1 MARDDDETEIRRE
14 PDRWVTPDDATYE
27 RVEAAARETPAPLL
41 PPGGSET
48 EEEIVYERQTIRH
61 REDGAIETDTVRQK
75 QRRRS
80 TGTIVA
86 LVLGVLLLLLAA
98 GVAIWYLAE
107 GSASET
113 AVPALEGRTVDDAIA
128 RLDEANLGSD
138 VVTEESDQPEGRVF
152 AQSPTAGT
160 EVDEGSTV
168 TIRVSS
174 GTGTTAVPNA
184 VGLGE
189 AEARDRLVS
198 AGFEVETEEVF
209 SDREPGTVVSQNPAA
224 GAQAADGDTVTIQV
238 SKGTGQVDVPNVVG
252 MTRGEAEAAL
262 SSAQLEANVVE
273 VPSDEPAGTV
283 VAQNPVGGQAQQGST
298 VRLNVSRG
306 R

>member
-1 MARDDDETEIRRE
+1 MAHDDERTQINE
-14 PDRWVTPDDATYE
+14 PDRWVTPEDGSIE
-27 RVEAAARETPAPLL
+27 RVEVERTGPPP
-41 PPGGSET
+41 PPGSDV
-48 EEEIVYERQTIRH
+48 EEAVVHERQTVRQ
-61 REDGAIETDTVRQK
+61 REDGAIETETVRHE

-80 TGTIVA
+80 TGAIVGIV
-86 LVLGVLLLLLAA
+86 LVVLALLAA
-98 GVAIWYLAE
+98 GAAVWYFTE
-107 GSASET
+107 GSQT
-113 AVPALEGRTVDDAIA
+113 TVPSLEGRTVDDALA
-128 RLDEANLGSD
+128 RLDEADLDSD
-138 VVTEESDQPEGRVF
+138 VVTEQSDEPEGRVF
-152 AQSPTAGT
+152 AQSPGAGT

-189 AEARDRLVS
+189 AEARDRLVG

-209 SDREPGTVVSQNPAA
+209 SDREAGTVVSQSPAA

-252 MTRGEAEAAL
+252 LSRGEAQAQL
-262 SSAQLEANVVE
+262 SQVQLEANLVE
-273 VPSDEPAGTV
+273 VPSDEAVGTV
-283 VAQNPVGGQAQQGST
+283 VAQNPIGGAQAQQGST
-298 VRLNVSRG
+298 VRLNVSAG

>member
-1 MARDDDETEIRRE
+1 MARDDDETVIRRE
-14 PDRWVTPDDATYE
+14 PEHWLTPDDTTYE
-27 RVEAAARETPAPLL
+27 RVEVERDVPAPVPP
-41 PPGGSET
+41 PPGTSEF
-48 EEEIVYERQTIRH
+48 EEEVVYERQTVRH
-61 REDGAIETDTVRQK
+61 REDGAIETDTVRQS

-80 TGTIVA
+80 TGTTAAI
-86 LVLGVLLLLLAA
+86 VLGILLLLLAA
-98 GVAIWYLAE
+98 GAAVWYFTE
-107 GSASET
+107 GSQT
-113 AVPALEGRTVDDAIA
+113 TVPSLEGRTVDDALA
-128 RLDEANLGSD
+128 RLDEADLDSD
-138 VVTEESDQPEGRVF
+138 VVTEQSDQPEGRVF
-152 AQSPTAGT
+152 AQSPGAGT

-189 AEARDRLVS
+189 AEGRDRLVS

-209 SDREPGTVVSQNPAA
+209 SDREHGTVVSQSPAA

-252 MTRGEAEAAL
+252 MTRGEAQAAL

-273 VPSDEPAGTV
+273 VPSDEPVGTV
-283 VAQNPVGGQAQQGST
+283 VAQNPVGGQVQQGT
-298 VRLNVSRG
+298 AIRLNVSAG

>member
-1 MARDDDETEIRRE
+1 M
-14 PDRWVTPDDATYE
+14 
-27 RVEAAARETPAPLL
+27 
-41 PPGGSET
+41 
-48 EEEIVYERQTIRH
+48 
-61 REDGAIETDTVRQK
+61 
-75 QRRRS
+75 
-80 TGTIVA
+80 
-86 LVLGVLLLLLAA
+86 
-98 GVAIWYLAE
+98 
-107 GSASET
+107 
-113 AVPALEGRTVDDAIA
+113 
-128 RLDEANLGSD
+128 
-138 VVTEESDQPEGRVF
+138 
-152 AQSPTAGT
+152 
-160 EVDEGSTV
+160 

-184 VGLGE
+184 VGLGRPRR
-189 AEARDRLVS
+189 ADRLVS

-262 SSAQLEANVVE
+262 SSARGERRR

>member
-27 RVEAAARETPAPLL
+27 RVEAPRETPPPPL
-41 PPGGSET
+41 PPGGSEI

-98 GVAIWYLAE
+98 GVAIWYFAE

-113 AVPALEGRTVDDAIA
+113 TVPALEGRTVDDAIA
-128 RLDEANLGSD
+128 RLDEANLDSD

>member
-1 MARDDDETEIRRE
+1 MLI
-14 PDRWVTPDDATYE
+14 
-27 RVEAAARETPAPLL
+27 
-41 PPGGSET
+41 
-48 EEEIVYERQTIRH
+48 
-61 REDGAIETDTVRQK
+61 
-75 QRRRS
+75 
-80 TGTIVA
+80 
-86 LVLGVLLLLLAA
+86 
-98 GVAIWYLAE
+98 
-107 GSASET
+107 
-113 AVPALEGRTVDDAIA
+113 
-128 RLDEANLGSD
+128 GSD

-262 SSAQLEANVVE
+262 SSAQLEAMYE
-273 VPSDEPAGTV
+273 RMGF
-283 VAQNPVGGQAQQGST
+283 
-298 VRLNVSRG
+298 VRPG
-306 R
+306 

>member
-14 PDRWVTPDDATYE
+14 PDRWVTPDDATHE
-27 RVEAAARETPAPLL
+27 HVEAPRETPPAPL
-41 PPGGSET
+41 PPGGSEI
-48 EEEIVYERQTIRH
+48 EEEVVYERQTIRH

-98 GVAIWYLAE
+98 GVAIWYVAE
-107 GSASET
+107 GSVSQT